1 MPQKEKPK
9 PTSPKFYHQ
18 TDQVVIEEFHTD
30 IKTGLTT
37 TTAKARLKKDGYNEL
52 DSKPVPKWQILI
64 QQFNNIIIYILMFN
78 YLEHRPVHSY
88 HIVHTV
94 FDDRIPFFD
103 VSRYFHL
110 ADASLFRFIRYYDC
124 NHH

>member
-64 QQFNNIIIYILMFN
+64 QQFNNIIIYILMLAAIFTLLMRH
-78 YLEHRPVHSY
+78 YSDSSVIT
-88 HIVHTV
+88 IVIIINALIG
-94 FDDRIPFFD
+94 FAKEIK
-103 VSRYFHL
+103 
-110 ADASLFRFIRYYDC
+110 ASNALKKI
-124 NHH
+124 

>member
-1 MPQKEKPK
+1 MFLCSYINIIVEKLGLLKEKKLPQKEKPK
-9 PTSPKFYHQ
+9 PTSPEFYHQ

-37 TTAKARLKKDGYNEL
+37 TTAKVRLKKDGYNEL

-64 QQFNNIIIYILMFN
+64 QQFNNIIY
-78 YLEHRPVHSY
+78 
-88 HIVHTV
+88 
-94 FDDRIPFFD
+94 FD